1 MPERASRPQ
10 VGVCLWPHTGTPL
23 VYVRS
28 WSTGHRCSPDARF
41 PALVAANHRDR
52 GNLAAVV
59 TGYLVIVMGRLV
71 LGVIPSVNGNR
82 FVISARS
89 AFLSFW
95 GFTVIHLCGGA

>member
-52 GNLAAVV
+52 GNLATVV
-59 TGYLVIVMGRLV
+59 TGLPCYRDGPV
-71 LGVIPSVNGNR
+71 
-82 FVISARS
+82 
-89 AFLSFW
+89 
-95 GFTVIHLCGGA
+95 GFGGYPVG